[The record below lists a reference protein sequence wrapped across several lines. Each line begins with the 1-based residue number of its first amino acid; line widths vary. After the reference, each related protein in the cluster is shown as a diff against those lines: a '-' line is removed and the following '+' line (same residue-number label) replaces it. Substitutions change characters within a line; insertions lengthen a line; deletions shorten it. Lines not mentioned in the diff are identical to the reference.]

1 VSRDTVAARVGLD
14 GKARRTPARKAKKKS
29 PAAIAVHEHH
39 AAHRDKLD
47 AEATEIIARLR
58 QTLADNEDVM
68 TLCNYIEWYIA
79 VSPLEP
85 DWVCG
90 DLRFW
95 RRTYRP
101 PVERPDETPRSSNR
115 Q

>member
-1 VSRDTVAARVGLD
+1 M
-14 GKARRTPARKAKKKS
+14 AK
-29 PAAIAVHEHH
+29 PVEPGPEGQEEITAAIAVHEHH

-79 VSPLEP
+79 GSPLEP
-85 DWVCG
+85 DWG
-90 DLRFW
+90 G
-95 RRTYRP
+95 RRSPLLAKNLSPASRKA
-101 PVERPDETPRSSNR
+101 
-115 Q
+115 

>member
-1 VSRDTVAARVGLD
+1 MSRDTVAARVGLD

-58 QTLADNEDVM
+58 QTLADNEDVL

-79 VSPLEP
+79 GSPLEP

-90 DLRFW
+90 DLRIW